1 MKSTIP
7 LSALKTRKLFGYSD
21 MNTYKVIRFIL
32 MYASMGLSLSA
43 IILLLYGAYL
53 FDLKLV
59 TKFDIFVT
67 VSIPIFAAIFC
78 LWRACK

>member
-1 MKSTIP
+1 MKSQ
-7 LSALKTRKLFGYSD
+7 
-21 MNTYKVIRFIL
+21 NNQIRFIL
-32 MYASMGLSLSA
+32 MYASMGLSLIA

-59 TKFDIFVT
+59 TKFDIFMT
-67 VSIPIFAAIFC
+67 VSIPTIGAIFC

>member
-1 MKSTIP
+1 MKSH
-7 LSALKTRKLFGYSD
+7 
-21 MNTYKVIRFIL
+21 NNQIRFIL
-32 MYASMGLSLSA
+32 MYASMGLSLIA

-53 FDLKLV
+53 FNLNLA

-67 VSIPIFAAIFC
+67 VSIPLFAAIFC